1 MAQQTF
7 SVGKAP
13 RVIITRIGG
22 DLSVRTWKEQAI
34 SVKTDADGSVAGVQP
49 EGNTL
54 TIIDCDSDIELIM
67 PEDASV
73 KSSNVNGD
81 VAIEGIRRVE
91 LESIAGDATIK
102 NISGDA
108 GLENI
113 GEAVDLT
120 NLGGD
125 LTVTNTPILRVRHS
139 VGGDADLRNVAV
151 IEIETIGSDL
161 AVARAESVMVSTVG
175 GDLKAEE
182 IATALRCGVVGGDGE
197 IKGSART
204 GITIGNAGGD
214 LSFSG
219 AAYIQLGNA
228 GGDCSLRD
236 VQGDVELGY
245 IGGDVSFSGVGG
257 NVQVG
262 RIGGDASL
270 KGLQASIEVGSVGG
284 DLSLQAAFPVDSRA
298 RLNVGGDAV
307 VVLPDNPNLSIQAN
321 VGGDISGR
329 SIIASRSGKMISL
342 NYGDGA
348 AHLELN
354 VGGDL
359 ALRGGGN
366 PRNSSSTSGSWGWDE
381 FGREMSSFG
390 LEMSKL
396 GQELSREI
404 AAAFSE
410 ASWSQ
415 GADIADSI
423 ARKAEEQARR
433 AQRKAEEQARHAN
446 ERASR
451 INVRFN
457 DREWRLDPERL
468 DRIKEQARRAASE
481 GISGALEA
489 VERAVSN
496 LGVPKTPTPPKP
508 PTPPAPP
515 HGVPPVPPQPS
526 HAAQQGTDQ
535 GEQGSQ
541 PTANGDGDASATT
554 SRPAPE
560 YNLEQEREAI
570 LRMIAEGRVTPEEG
584 DLLLEALGS

>member
-1 MAQQTF
+1 MEDSMAQQTF

-34 SVKTDADGSVAGVQP
+34 SVETEGHGTVAGIHP
-49 EGNTL
+49 EGDTL
-54 TIIDCDSDIELIM
+54 TIIDCDRDIKLIM
-67 PEDASV
+67 PEDAGI
-73 KSSNVNGD
+73 KSSNVKGD

-102 NISGDA
+102 NVSGDA

-113 GEAVDLT
+113 SEAVDLT

-139 VGGDADLRNVAV
+139 VGGDAVLRNIAV

-161 AVARAESVMVSTVG
+161 TVARAESVMVSTVG

-182 IATALRCGVVGGDGE
+182 IATALRCGVVGGDSE

-204 GITIGNAGGD
+204 GITIGNVGSD
-214 LSFSG
+214 LSVSG

-236 VQGDVELGY
+236 VQGDAELGY

-307 VVLPDNPNLSIQAN
+307 VVLPDNPNLSIPAN
-321 VGGDISGR
+321 VGGDIGGR
-329 SIIASRSGKMISL
+329 SIIASR
-342 NYGDGA
+342 
-348 AHLELN
+348 
-354 VGGDL
+354 
-359 ALRGGGN
+359 
-366 PRNSSSTSGSWGWDE
+366 SGSWGWDE

-433 AQRKAEEQARHAN
+433 AQRKAEEQTRRAN

-481 GISGALEA
+481 GISGALE
-489 VERAVSN
+489 
-496 LGVPKTPTPPKP
+496 
-508 PTPPAPP
+508 
-515 HGVPPVPPQPS
+515 
-526 HAAQQGTDQ
+526 
-535 GEQGSQ
+535 
-541 PTANGDGDASATT
+541 
-554 SRPAPE
+554 
-560 YNLEQEREAI
+560 
-570 LRMIAEGRVTPEEG
+570 
-584 DLLLEALGS
+584 

>member
-1 MAQQTF
+1 MEDSMAQQTF

-34 SVKTDADGSVAGVQP
+34 SVKTESAGTVAGIHP
-49 EGNTL
+49 EGDTL
-54 TIIDCDSDIELIM
+54 TIIDCDSDIELIV
-67 PEDASV
+67 PEDAGI
-73 KSSNVNGD
+73 KSSSINGD
-81 VAIEGIRRVE
+81 VEIEGIRRVE
-91 LESIAGDATIK
+91 LESIAGDAMIK
-102 NISGDA
+102 NISGEA
-108 GLENI
+108 GQENS

-125 LTVTNTPILRVRHS
+125 LVVTNTPILRVRHS
-139 VGGDADLRNVAV
+139 VGGDAVLKDVAV

-182 IATALRCGVVGGDGE
+182 IAAALRCGVVGGDGE

-204 GITIGNAGGD
+204 GITIGNVGGD
-214 LSFSG
+214 LSASG
-219 AAYIQLGNA
+219 AAYIQLGNV
-228 GGDCSLRD
+228 GGDCSVRD
-236 VQGDVELGY
+236 VQGDAELGY
-245 IGGDVSFSGVGG
+245 IGGDISFSGVGG

-366 PRNSSSTSGSWGWDE
+366 PRNSSSRSGSWGWE
-381 FGREMSSFG
+381 ESGRKESSFG
-390 LEMSKL
+390 PETSK
-396 GQELSREI
+396 R
-404 AAAFSE
+404 
-410 ASWSQ
+410 
-415 GADIADSI
+415 
-423 ARKAEEQARR
+423 
-433 AQRKAEEQARHAN
+433 
-446 ERASR
+446 
-451 INVRFN
+451 
-457 DREWRLDPERL
+457 
-468 DRIKEQARRAASE
+468 
-481 GISGALEA
+481 
-489 VERAVSN
+489 
-496 LGVPKTPTPPKP
+496 GV
-508 PTPPAPP
+508 
-515 HGVPPVPPQPS
+515 
-526 HAAQQGTDQ
+526 
-535 GEQGSQ
+535 
-541 PTANGDGDASATT
+541 
-554 SRPAPE
+554 
-560 YNLEQEREAI
+560 
-570 LRMIAEGRVTPEEG
+570 M
-584 DLLLEALGS
+584 